1 MLIEITN
8 PWLEALISGFAFI
21 AVLNL
26 ILDIRIAYWKRRV
39 DREKIKSEILDEIF
53 NDYHNPQINP
63 KENNQ

>member
-1 MLIEITN
+1 MIVVE
-8 PWLEALISGFAFI
+8 
-21 AVLNL
+21 NL